1 MERKDARMIQY
12 DTMAKKRLSLPP
24 VLAFILKHCTEEFR
38 DISLDVIEKQCLG
51 ETTVGIERSRGEPL
65 VRTLPT
71 EDKQSDEMSVLY
83 DIKAVARVPDAR
95 EDIQIIVNIEA
106 QKDMPRSYPLLKR
119 AIYFCSRLIASQMKK
134 GSKRVD
140 YRRIRKVYS
149 IWVLMNS
156 AKRSGNSKVRYCI
169 TEMPDE
175 GDFRSRKETY
185 DLMTVVVLSLGEES
199 SAGNNVLGLLD
210 KVFRSGKPD
219 MVVAE
224 ELKDEYGVDIGEY
237 VRDEEEDMCN
247 LSQGFVDMG
256 RKEGR
261 KEGRAEGRKEGR
273 ALGHAEGRAEQAKY
287 TNSQMKTA
295 GMTVDQ
301 RSKML
306 GLSVETLSSWDKESV
321 NN

>member
-1 MERKDARMIQY
+1 M
-12 DTMAKKRLSLPP
+12 
-24 VLAFILKHCTEEFR
+24 
-38 DISLDVIEKQCLG
+38 
-51 ETTVGIERSRGEPL
+51 
-65 VRTLPT
+65 
-71 EDKQSDEMSVLY
+71 
-83 DIKAVARVPDAR
+83 
-95 EDIQIIVNIEA
+95 
-106 QKDMPRSYPLLKR
+106 
-119 AIYFCSRLIASQMKK
+119 
-134 GSKRVD
+134 D
-140 YRRIRKVYS
+140 YGHICKVYS

-261 KEGRAEGRKEGR
+261 AEGEQRMGKLMSKLLS
-273 ALGHAEGRAEQAKY
+273 LGKTEEA
-287 TNSQMKTA
+287 MKA
-295 GMTVDQ
+295 SSD
-301 RSKML
+301 SKVREKL
-306 GLSVETLSSWDKESV
+306 YREYGI
-321 NN
+321 